1 MVSNLRKLDTQPST
15 HAGPLRSGGLG
26 PVQAGMFH
34 ESAAEFLPAPEAS
47 AGGPDLSDHL
57 RQAWAEGAV
66 SETHLL
72 DLLSLSLGL
81 KRVDFT
87 LDAPDKHLLHLLE
100 PGFCLKHQIVP
111 WKLTQGCLIVA
122 VARPERFPALLPT
135 LERHL
140 TSPLQ
145 IAAHPLVA
153 THTEIQTYLSQAHHE
168 HLLAS
173 MSARVPE
180 EESCRTWARASHRVQ
195 ISALVVL
202 CILAALLTY
211 PHAVFLTGVIW
222 ATLTLALAMLL
233 KGSAAITHLLKP
245 EVPEDVPRDVTVP
258 LPEIS
263 VLVPLYKER
272 RIAELLIK
280 RLEKLNYPRER
291 LDVVLALEEHDHVTR
306 STVAALELPRWMR
319 VITVPNG
326 VPRTKPRAMNYA
338 LDFCRGEII
347 GIYDAEDE
355 PEPDQLLKVAERFAT
370 RPHRIACLQ
379 GALDYYN
386 ANQNWIARCFTV
398 EYNSWFRLVLP
409 GMSQMGLAVPLGGTT
424 VFMRRDV
431 LEELGGWDA
440 HNVTEDA
447 DLGFRLARHGFHTEI
462 LSSTTAEEANCH
474 ARPWVTQRSRWLK
487 GYVVTYLV
495 HLRRPGLVLRQL
507 GLWRFLGFHAH
518 FITAVSQFMLAPLLW
533 SFWLILLG
541 LPHPLR
547 TIIPPPLLTTCA
559 VLFFTAEIQNI
570 ILGLIA
576 TRKAGHRHLW
586 KWVPTLHLYYPLGCL
601 ASYMALYELIFCPF
615 HWHKTQH
622 GLSLSSDDPSP
633 QGPPLSDG

>member
-1 MVSNLRKLDTQPST
+1 MVSNLRKLDTQSSAHGALPQ
-15 HAGPLRSGGLG
+15 SGG
-26 PVQAGMFH
+26 MD
-34 ESAAEFLPAPEAS
+34 AAQPGRFQELAIDFRRPSEGTSEGRSLA
-47 AGGPDLSDHL
+47 DNL
-57 RQAWAEGAV
+57 RRSWAEGEITERHV
-66 SETHLL
+66 L

-81 KRVDFT
+81 SRVDFASE
-87 LDAPDKHLLHLLE
+87 APDKHLLGLFD

-111 WKLTQGCLIVA
+111 WSLHQGRLVIA
-122 VARPERFPALLPT
+122 TARPERFLTLLPT
-135 LERHL
+135 LERSL
-140 TSPLQ
+140 KDPLQ
-145 IAAHPLVA
+145 IDSRPVVA
-153 THTEIQTYLSQAHHE
+153 THDDIQNYLAEAHHDV
-168 HLLAS
+168 LYAG
-173 MSARVPE
+173 MSARVPAV
-180 EESCRTWARASHRVQ
+180 ESCRTWSHTSHRVQ
-195 ISALVVL
+195 ILML
-202 CILAALLTY
+202 ILMGLAAILLLY
-211 PHAVFLTGVIW
+211 PKLVFLAGVTW

-233 KGSAAITHLLKP
+233 KGGAALTHLLKP
-245 EVPEDVPRDVTVP
+245 EEPEPVPREPTAL

-280 RLEKLNYPRER
+280 RLGRLNYPRDR
-291 LDVVLALEEHDHVTR
+291 LDVVLALEEHDNVTR
-306 STVAALELPRWMR
+306 SAVADLELPRWMR
-319 VITVPNG
+319 VVVVPDG

-347 GIYDAEDE
+347 GIYDAEDA

-370 RPHRIACLQ
+370 KPHRIACLQ

-386 ANQNWIARCFTV
+386 TQQNWIARCFTV

-447 DLGFRLARHGFHTEI
+447 DLGFRLARHGYHTEI
-462 LSSTTAEEANCH
+462 LASTTSEEANCH

-495 HLRRPGLVLRQL
+495 HLRNPRLVVRQL
-507 GLWRFLGFHAH
+507 GLWRCLGFHAH

-547 TIIPPPLLTTCA
+547 HVIPPPLLTTCA

-570 ILGLIA
+570 TLGLIA
-576 TRKAGHRHLW
+576 TKKAGHRHLW
-586 KWVPTLHLYYPLGCL
+586 KWVPTLHFYYPLGCL

-622 GLSLSSDDPSP
+622 GHSIPEQDETAN
-633 QGPPLSDG
+633 PPGT